1 MKDLLRTVAPLF
13 TGCLVPLLSL
23 SAAAQTPR
31 LKKTEAPATLV
42 PLAMHIG
49 GRVLAVNNG
58 EEYEYQWPGT
68 YFETAFHGR
77 EVYFRLG
84 KGREILHLV
93 VDGQSPLVLTKPAP
107 GLYRISGLKDGPH
120 RVRVLVVTESQ
131 DAPNFFGGFGAIAG
145 EEALPLKKSS
155 RQIEFIGDS
164 HTVGYGNTSLQREC
178 TNEEVWATTDTSQAF
193 GALIASHYNADDQI
207 NAISGRGIVRNYNG
221 FAADTLPQAYPY
233 VLLDKKQEYHDPLW
247 KPQIIVI
254 SLGTNDFST
263 PLNPGEKW
271 KTRDELHSDFEAT
284 YLRFLKQLRA
294 RDPDAFFI
302 LWATD
307 MAHGEIE
314 SEVQKV
320 VQLAQAQGEARIAFL
335 PIDHLQFSGCNW
347 HPSLADDRTIR
358 DKVVQFIDGHHLWPK
373 E

>member
-1 MKDLLRTVAPLF
+1 M
-13 TGCLVPLLSL
+13 
-23 SAAAQTPR
+23 
-31 LKKTEAPATLV
+31 
-42 PLAMHIG
+42 
-49 GRVLAVNNG
+49 
-58 EEYEYQWPGT
+58 
-68 YFETAFHGR
+68 
-77 EVYFRLG
+77 
-84 KGREILHLV
+84 
-93 VDGQSPLVLTKPAP
+93 
-107 GLYRISGLKDGPH
+107 
-120 RVRVLVVTESQ
+120 
-131 DAPNFFGGFGAIAG
+131 
-145 EEALPLKKSS
+145 
-155 RQIEFIGDS
+155 
-164 HTVGYGNTSLQREC
+164 
-178 TNEEVWATTDTSQAF
+178 WATTDTSQAF